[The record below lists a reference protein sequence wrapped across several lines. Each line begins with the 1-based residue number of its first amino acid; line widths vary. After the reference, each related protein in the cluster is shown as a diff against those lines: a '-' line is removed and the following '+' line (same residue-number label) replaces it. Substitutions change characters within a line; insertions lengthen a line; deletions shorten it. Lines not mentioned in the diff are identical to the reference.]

1 MIENLF
7 LNLNNFEES
16 LNIYVFFGVKNL
28 IPGGNY
34 WVSFRAAPR
43 RSFVLRPEGRRIK
56 KLISYLV
63 VGPPKQ
69 HFYLFKYKKYKKKKS
84 QKLELNKIIIFYFM
98 FYESGPLKWKV
109 KKSNMQC
116 IFFSPTLSGSINRM
130 FRVFPLCCGGSSW
143 GLLVWTNQE
152 PKQGSPEILDRADQ
166 FGEAWALRL

>member
-56 KLISYLV
+56 KIDFL
-63 VGPPKQ
+63 
-69 HFYLFKYKKYKKKKS
+69 
-84 QKLELNKIIIFYFM
+84 
-98 FYESGPLKWKV
+98 
-109 KKSNMQC
+109 
-116 IFFSPTLSGSINRM
+116 LSGRSTNA
-130 FRVFPLCCGGSSW
+130 LT
-143 GLLVWTNQE
+143 LL
-152 PKQGSPEILDRADQ
+152 SL
-166 FGEAWALRL
+166 